1 MQINIVLN
9 TRMQNIYLLL
19 ILFMVS
25 LECILMSSTMVYRLS
40 IELIRSQMKSIC
52 ICGQDGYSLVVSP
65 INKNAEVGFMEVT
78 NVTSANLCLLTIKYV
93 ILKWKNIQI
102 AFITIKSNIYRDY
115 NKKITVNIIKRRGN
129 KI

>member
-1 MQINIVLN
+1 MQINIVSN